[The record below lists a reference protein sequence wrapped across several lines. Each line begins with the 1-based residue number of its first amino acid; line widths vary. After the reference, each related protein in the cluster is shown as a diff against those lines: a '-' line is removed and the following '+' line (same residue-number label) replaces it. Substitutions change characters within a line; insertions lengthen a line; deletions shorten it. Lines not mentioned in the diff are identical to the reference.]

1 MNARDKGGSL
11 CCSILNLH
19 RCSRITNCLAGTSHF
34 FIRMNALQEN
44 TIPMGPSL
52 GETNSLRMKRPSKR
66 WSMSSCSFMYTIK
79 ALEGSS
85 AFFHPF
91 LHYKV
96 KRCKFNS
103 NSNLK
108 GWIKVH
114 NFHSLRRFGQC
125 QDYAPAQ
132 ARRKGGAIY
141 VWHTLPPAISRE
153 DHSSY
158 CSGRHSPAPEPR
170 RRWEK
175 FLKIERKTVKTLA
188 LAAEC
193 WNSLG
198 CWAWVSTDNNQLL
211 VQLM

>member
-1 MNARDKGGSL
+1 
-11 CCSILNLH
+11 
-19 RCSRITNCLAGTSHF
+19 
-34 FIRMNALQEN
+34 
-44 TIPMGPSL
+44 
-52 GETNSLRMKRPSKR
+52 MKRPSKR

-96 KRCKFNS
+96 KHCKFNS

-132 ARRKGGAIY
+132 ARRKGGAIC

-170 RRWEK
+170 RRWGSCYDWEK
-175 FLKIERKTVKTLA
+175 IWDMKQNSEDAMGTKRS
-188 LAAEC
+188 AEIH
-193 WNSLG
+193 SDEVQRVR
-198 CWAWVSTDNNQLL
+198 VSSARAPRQAKLFCGIS
-211 VQLM
+211 VGMYY